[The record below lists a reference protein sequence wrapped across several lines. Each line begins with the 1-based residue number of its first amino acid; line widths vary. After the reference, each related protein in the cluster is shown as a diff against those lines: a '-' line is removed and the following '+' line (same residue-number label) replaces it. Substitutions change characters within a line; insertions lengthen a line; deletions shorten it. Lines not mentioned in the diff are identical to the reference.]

1 MVAQNKE
8 TLQMIIGMKILE
20 DLQQFGKINRT
31 QRNEYML
38 VLSNRIQKI
47 VNNDF
52 NFDEINFRILK
63 ANVNDLIRNTRCAN
77 NDIQNNNKNNN

>member
-8 TLQMIIGMKILE
+8 TLQMIIAMKILE